1 MKTFDKDDFT
11 AIAAL
16 LHERDRLRQRAA
28 DKRRH
33 IAAAQRELKENTDA
47 IAEIQRRLLNWGYTG
62 S

>member
-1 MKTFDKDDFT
+1 MTQFQQEDFV

-16 LHERDRLRQRAA
+16 LHERDRLRVRAA

-33 IAAAQRELKENTDA
+33 IATSQRELKENTDA